1 MTVTFQPKIVGY
13 DPGTITITYTV
24 GQTQTVYLQGTGQ

>member
-1 MTVTFQPKIVGY
+1 MTVTFLPKIVGF

-24 GQTQTVYLQGTGQ
+24 GQTQTIHLRGTGQ

>member
-1 MTVTFQPKIVGY
+1 MTVGFQPKIVGF

-24 GQTQTVYLQGTGQ
+24 GQTQTVHLRGTGQ